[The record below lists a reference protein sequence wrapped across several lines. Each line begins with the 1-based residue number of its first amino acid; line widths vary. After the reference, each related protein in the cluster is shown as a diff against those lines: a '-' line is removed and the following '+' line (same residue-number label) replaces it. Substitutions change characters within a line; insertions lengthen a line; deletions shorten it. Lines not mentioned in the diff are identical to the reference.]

1 MARSSLVS
9 GSIELHSQARNSVQY
24 IILKHDGNEFNEI
37 PLNPNLLT
45 FNAQKIHS
53 KFLHTLYSNPNSSE
67 ISKEFSD
74 NLIKFYLY
82 LLLTSTIIL
91 FSVGKLYSES
101 NLYYNTLWFHI
112 ICIFSIQ
119 KFGLII
125 LFLVTKKR
133 YFLLNS
139 PQLFC
144 IIGCI
149 WFIYLIISNEY
160 VLYKLLGEKISSAK
174 INFPV
179 ILISFIYYY
188 RLIQFDSFRHVIF
201 PIVIVLILSITI
213 NLALSP
219 NYSTEIISEY
229 SLIAIYLILQAI
241 ESQSISFRTSQ
252 LYYRVYT
259 EELNNIDIEEDEE
272 LYQEHNIELISSSEL
287 IVEKCDRVIK
297 EIQLTRK
304 KIMFNDLKIRLK
316 QAIFSLKI
324 IRKFLG
330 HQERSEVIKFNNN
343 SNIDSQ
349 DKEFI
354 SQNFLAATQLM
365 PARSKWR
372 KKTFEDMIETNSSYS
387 KTISNESLKI
397 LDSLGHDWNFDMLE
411 LYSRTNRSI

>member
-1 MARSSLVS
+1 M
-9 GSIELHSQARNSVQY
+9 
-24 IILKHDGNEFNEI
+24 
-37 PLNPNLLT
+37 
-45 FNAQKIHS
+45 
-53 KFLHTLYSNPNSSE
+53 
-67 ISKEFSD
+67 
-74 NLIKFYLY
+74 
-82 LLLTSTIIL
+82 
-91 FSVGKLYSES
+91 
-101 NLYYNTLWFHI
+101 
-112 ICIFSIQ
+112 
-119 KFGLII
+119 
-125 LFLVTKKR
+125 
-133 YFLLNS
+133 
-139 PQLFC
+139 
-144 IIGCI
+144 
-149 WFIYLIISNEY
+149 
-160 VLYKLLGEKISSAK
+160 
-174 INFPV
+174 
-179 ILISFIYYY
+179 
-188 RLIQFDSFRHVIF
+188 
-201 PIVIVLILSITI
+201 
-213 NLALSP
+213 
-219 NYSTEIISEY
+219 
-229 SLIAIYLILQAI
+229 QAI

-397 LDSLGHDWNFDMLE
+397 LDSLGHD
-411 LYSRTNRSI
+411 